1 MDFVLGLPCT
11 QRGVDSVFVVVDR
24 FSKMAHF
31 IPCRKTSD
39 ASHIA
44 RLFFREVVRLHGVPQ
59 SITSDRD
66 TKFLSHFW
74 VTLWKMFQTSLNRST
89 TAHPQTNGQTEVTNR
104 TLGNLVRSICGDKP
118 KQWDHALPQA
128 EFAYNN
134 VVHSA
139 TGKTPFAMIYVT
151 PPRHK
156 VDLVRLPKGGPGFSM
171 AAENMATQGQ
181 TVQEEVR
188 QRLEATNAKYKAA
201 ADRHRR
207 RQVFE
212 EGDSVM
218 VFLRKERFP
227 VGTYN
232 KLKPKKYGPYQVLK
246 KINDNAYVIDLPETM
261 GISKT
266 FNVADLFQYYAEE
279 HLYPDPDPEPNS
291 RSSSFQVE
299 ESDVEQV
306 AEAYMLKRDH
316 PKFKGN

>member
-1 MDFVLGLPCT
+1 
-11 QRGVDSVFVVVDR
+11 
-24 FSKMAHF
+24 
-31 IPCRKTSD
+31 
-39 ASHIA
+39 
-44 RLFFREVVRLHGVPQ
+44 
-59 SITSDRD
+59 
-66 TKFLSHFW
+66 
-74 VTLWKMFQTSLNRST
+74 
-89 TAHPQTNGQTEVTNR
+89 
-104 TLGNLVRSICGDKP
+104 
-118 KQWDHALPQA
+118 
-128 EFAYNN
+128 
-134 VVHSA
+134 
-139 TGKTPFAMIYVT
+139 
-151 PPRHK
+151 
-156 VDLVRLPKGGPGFSM
+156 M

-201 ADRHRR
+201 VDRHRR

-279 HLYPDPDPEPNS
+279 HLYPDPNPEPNS

-299 ESDVEQV
+299 DSDVEQV
-306 AEAYMLKRDH
+306 AEVYMLKRDH

>member
-1 MDFVLGLPCT
+1 M
-11 QRGVDSVFVVVDR
+11 
-24 FSKMAHF
+24 
-31 IPCRKTSD
+31 
-39 ASHIA
+39 
-44 RLFFREVVRLHGVPQ
+44 
-59 SITSDRD
+59 
-66 TKFLSHFW
+66 
-74 VTLWKMFQTSLNRST
+74 
-89 TAHPQTNGQTEVTNR
+89 
-104 TLGNLVRSICGDKP
+104 
-118 KQWDHALPQA
+118 PQA
-128 EFAYNN
+128 EFAYNS

-151 PPRHK
+151 PPRDT
-156 VDLVRLPKGGPGFSM
+156 VDLVRLPKGGPGFTM
-171 AAENMATQGQ
+171 AAENM
-181 TVQEEVR
+181 
-188 QRLEATNAKYKAA
+188 AA

-207 RQVFE
+207 RRVFE

-232 KLKPKKYGPYQVLK
+232 KLKPKKY
-246 KINDNAYVIDLPETM
+246 
-261 GISKT
+261 
-266 FNVADLFQYYAEE
+266 DLFQYYTEE

>member
-1 MDFVLGLPCT
+1 
-11 QRGVDSVFVVVDR
+11 
-24 FSKMAHF
+24 
-31 IPCRKTSD
+31 
-39 ASHIA
+39 
-44 RLFFREVVRLHGVPQ
+44 
-59 SITSDRD
+59 
-66 TKFLSHFW
+66 
-74 VTLWKMFQTSLNRST
+74 
-89 TAHPQTNGQTEVTNR
+89 
-104 TLGNLVRSICGDKP
+104 
-118 KQWDHALPQA
+118 LPQA
-128 EFAYNN
+128 EFAYNS

-151 PPRHK
+151 PPRDT
-156 VDLVRLPKGGPGFSM
+156 VDLVRLPKGGPGFTM

-207 RQVFE
+207 RQVFK

-232 KLKPKKYGPYQVLK
+232 KLKPKKY
-246 KINDNAYVIDLPETM
+246 
-261 GISKT
+261 
-266 FNVADLFQYYAEE
+266 DLFQYYTEE
-279 HLYPDPDPEPNS
+279 HLYPDPDLEPNS